1 MINQKIFL
9 TIFVLMTS
17 LISFG
22 CSGAGS
28 GSTGG
33 TSTLYLATGS
43 FSGNNTSCTVNVRMY
58 TNPSNKAGTTVASST
73 VAPSFFQQLFLSTSS
88 SGVYHIEA
96 SQSCPGISRIGYISA
111 TNSSDDSRT
120 VTINGASVSGITV
133 NLY

>member
-1 MINQKIFL
+1 MKKQNIFL
-9 TIFVLMTS
+9 IISILLIS

-33 TSTLYLATGS
+33 TSTLYLVTGS

-58 TNPSNKAGTTVASST
+58 TNPSNKAGSTIASST
-73 VAPSFFQQLFLSTSS
+73 VAPSIFQQLFLSTSS

-96 SQSCPGISRIGYISA
+96 SQTCPGISRIGYISA
-111 TNSSDDSRT
+111 ANSTDDSRT